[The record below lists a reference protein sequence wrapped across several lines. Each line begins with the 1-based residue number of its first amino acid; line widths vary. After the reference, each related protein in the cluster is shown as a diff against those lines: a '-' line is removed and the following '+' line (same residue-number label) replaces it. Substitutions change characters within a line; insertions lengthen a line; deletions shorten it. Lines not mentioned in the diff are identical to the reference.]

1 MSSDYELEDTV
12 YLPFTTRAFATG
24 IPTALVSGVVDIYE
38 DATATPIITGETL
51 AVTLN
56 SVAGFNMIT
65 VTATAATG
73 FGAGQ
78 SYTAILQAGTV
89 GTVSVV
95 GEVAAHF
102 TLGMSSAAKDL
113 ANATDGLGALKAE
126 TATMQGDVTSILAD
140 TGELQV
146 DDIPGKIAALDAVVD
161 SLTLDVAAIPTTAM
175 RGTDNA
181 ATASAL
187 TTVDNEIAAL
197 QGNVTD
203 ILADTNELQTDDI
216 PGKIAAL
223 DIVVDTVKAETALI
237 LADTNELQL
246 DDIPGKIAAL
256 DAVVDTVK
264 DDTALILVDTGE
276 LQVDDIPGK
285 IAALDAVVDTVKAD
299 TALILVDTGE
309 LQVDDIPGK
318 IAALDA
324 VVDTVKAET
333 VLILADTVELQKG
346 IIYGVAEGSP
356 TSTTC
361 PTALTAYADDQLI
374 GRVLIVTSGACD
386 GEATDI
392 TDYALATG
400 LLTFTALT
408 TNMSAADTFK
418 IV

>member
-126 TATMQGDVTSILAD
+126 TALILAD

-161 SLTLDVAAIPTTAM
+161 TVKDETALIVGDTDELQTNQGNWLTATGFATPINITAATGITLAASTGLGTQSGTVGGIAGTITTLDALDTAQDTKHDATVSTGNSAWATVTGHATPTNITA
-175 RGTDNA
+175 GTMTTVTNLTNA
-181 ATASAL
+181 ATAGDL
-187 TTVDNEIAAL
+187 T
-197 QGNVTD
+197 
-203 ILADTNELQTDDI
+203 
-216 PGKIAAL
+216 
-223 DIVVDTVKAETALI
+223 
-237 LADTNELQL
+237 
-246 DDIPGKIAAL
+246 
-256 DAVVDTVK
+256 AVMKTSVNT
-264 DDTALILVDTGE
+264 E
-276 LQVDDIPGK
+276 
-285 IAALDAVVDTVKAD
+285 AD
-299 TALILVDTGE
+299 TA
-309 LQVDDIPGK
+309 
-318 IAALDA
+318 
-324 VVDTVKAET
+324 
-333 VLILADTVELQKG
+333 
-346 IIYGVAEGSP
+346 
-356 TSTTC
+356 
-361 PTALTAYADDQLI
+361 
-374 GRVLIVTSGACD
+374 
-386 GEATDI
+386 I
-392 TDYALATG
+392 TDGALATAAALAAAKVDTAAIKVKTD
-400 LLTFTALT
+400 LLTFTVGTRIDAQMLGIKGKT
-408 TNMSAADTFK
+408 ITGTGTAGDEYDVT
-418 IV
+418 